1 MRALVTSTALAI
13 TLGTAGAAFAQTT
26 SPSEPAPTSVG
37 TTVSTSTS
45 STGPTLWAILG
56 GWYGGFGLGGRYM
69 LPLKFPPLITQ
80 GTVKDSFALEFGA
93 DFLTWSYGWAATG
106 GDYRINSFIPV
117 VGAMWN
123 IWLNDQLAVYPKLD
137 LGYQFTW
144 WSGWNNA
151 WGGRPTHDWI
161 YWNVALGAMYK
172 VKNNIALRGEL
183 GYAGLRLGAMFMF

>member
-1 MRALVTSTALAI
+1 MRALIASTAFALAV
-13 TLGTAGAAFAQTT
+13 GTAGVAAAQTT
-26 SPSEPAPTSVG
+26 APTEPAPASVG
-37 TTVSTSTS
+37 TTVPAASTHA
-45 STGPTLWAILG
+45 TGPTLWAILG

-69 LPLKFPPLITQ
+69 LPLNFPPLITQ

-93 DFLTWSYGWAATG
+93 DFLTWSYGLPVSG
-106 GDYRINSFIPV
+106 GDYRINSLVPV

-123 IWLNDQLAVYPKLD
+123 IWLNDQLALYPKLD
-137 LGYQFTW
+137 IGYQFTW
-144 WSGWNNA
+144 WSGWNGAGN
-151 WGGRPTHDWI
+151 PSHDWL